1 MKKLTGPEAEF
12 YENFNIVPEFSLMSR
27 KPGIARQYYEDH
39 PDLYEHEF
47 INISTEKG
55 GRKFR
60 PPKYYD
66 KLFDL
71 DCPEESAKLKAIR
84 TKMADEAK
92 KAKLQKTTL
101 SYLDQLAV
109 EERNQLARIKSL
121 KRSCI

>member
-1 MKKLTGPEAEF
+1 
-12 YENFNIVPEFSLMSR
+12 MSR

-66 KLFDL
+66 RLFDL

-84 TKMADEAK
+84 SKMADEAK

-101 SYLDQLAV
+101 CYLDQLAV

-121 KRSCI
+121 ERSCI